1 MKRGF
6 VEETMRKLS
15 ILFLILIWAASA
27 QAGKDDNDCQPLDV
41 YVRSAKVYLV
51 QQTIPDFN
59 AAQKQLD
66 KALECYPD
74 AAEPRFILSKI
85 FYRKRFYDKFL
96 DLARA
101 LDSLDTERK
110 YIDSVWDMRRAAW
123 GELFNRGVD
132 SLKAS
137 NKLDSIRAEAQASGD
152 NALFDSLTNQGRRY
166 LESAKHLFMFS
177 LDMDSSRSEPY
188 QNLGVIDVRLQNWD
202 EALVWYR
209 RSLEA
214 KADDPDL
221 IRNLMSLNMRL
232 ERLDSAMHYAR
243 RLLESN
249 PDDLEALTNK
259 AGLYAKMGFPDSANM
274 VFEEIISKDPSNKPV
289 LFNLGMTKIQS
300 AQTYMEEKKRFVQQ
314 ANEMA
319 EAYNKLVAEGASESK
334 RKGARQKQEDALASL
349 KDATTHAE
357 ESWSQASGLFERLA
371 TLDSTDYEAYYYW
384 GLSQFWMEHY
394 DQAESP
400 LEFSVELNADYCPAW
415 QILSY
420 TYARLGK
427 ADKAVEAR
435 QKFEGCGQ

>member
-1 MKRGF
+1 
-6 VEETMRKLS
+6 MRKLC
-15 ILFLILIWAASA
+15 ILFFILILAGPVMA
-27 QAGKDDNDCQPLDV
+27 QKGNDCQPLDV

-66 KALECYPD
+66 MALECYPG
-74 AAEPRFILSKI
+74 AAEPRFILAKI
-85 FYRKRFYDKFL
+85 FYRKRSYDKFL
-96 DLARA
+96 ELARA
-101 LDSLDTERK
+101 LDSLDTARR
-110 YIDSVWDMRRAAW
+110 YIDSVWEMRRAAW

-137 NKLDSIRAEAQASGD
+137 NKLDSVSAEAQAAGD
-152 NALFDSLTNQGRRY
+152 NVLFDSLTNQGRRH
-166 LESAKHLFMFS
+166 LESAKRLFLFS

-214 KADDPDL
+214 KPGDPDL
-221 IRNLMSLNMRL
+221 VSNLMSLNMRL

-243 RLLESN
+243 ILLATN
-249 PDDLEALTNK
+249 PDNLEALTNK
-259 AGLYAKMGFPDSANM
+259 AGLYARLGFPDSANM
-274 VFEEIISKDPSNKPV
+274 VFEEIIAKDPSNKPV
-289 LFNLGMTKIQS
+289 LFNLGMTKVQS

-319 EAYNKLVAEGASESK
+319 DAYNKLAAEGASESK
-334 RKGARQKQEDALASL
+334 RKAARQKQEDALASL
-349 KDATTHAE
+349 KNATAHAE
-357 ESWSQASGLFERLA
+357 ESWGQASGLFERLA
-371 TLDSTDYEAYYYW
+371 SLDSTDYEAFYYW
-384 GLSQFWMEHY
+384 GLSQFWLEHY
-394 DQAESP
+394 DTAQAP
-400 LEFSVELNADYCPAW
+400 LETSVELNSDNCPAW

-420 TYARLGK
+420 TYARLGL

-435 QKFEGCGQ
+435 QRFEGCGQ

>member
-1 MKRGF
+1 
-6 VEETMRKLS
+6 MRKLS
-15 ILFLILIWAASA
+15 TLIFILMFAGSV
-27 QAGKDDNDCQPLDV
+27 QAGKSENDCQPIDV

-74 AAEPRFILSKI
+74 AAEPRFILAKI
-85 FYRKRFYDKFL
+85 YYRKRFYDKFL
-96 DLARA
+96 DLSRA
-101 LDSLDTERK
+101 LDTLDTERR
-110 YIDSVWDMRRAAW
+110 YIDSVWEMRRAAW

-137 NKLDSIRAEAQASGD
+137 NKLDSLRAAAQATGD
-152 NALFDSLTNQGRRY
+152 NTLFDSLTNQGRRH
-166 LESAKHLFMFS
+166 LESAKRLFMFS

-214 KADDPDL
+214 KEGDPDL

-243 RLLESN
+243 VLLSTN
-249 PDDLEALTNK
+249 PNDLEALTNK
-259 AGLYAKMGFPDSANM
+259 AGLYARQGFPDSANL
-274 VFEEIISKDPSNKPV
+274 VFEEIIAKDPSNKPV

-314 ANEMA
+314 ANQMA
-319 EAYNKLVAEGASESK
+319 EAYNQLVAQSASASK
-334 RKGARQKQEDALASL
+334 LKSARQKQEDAMASL

-357 ESWSQASGLFERLA
+357 ESWGQASGLFERLA
-371 TLDSTDYEAYYYW
+371 TLDSTDFEAYYYW
-384 GLSQFWMEHY
+384 GLSEFWLEHY
-394 DQAESP
+394 DVASRSLES
-400 LEFSVELNADYCPAW
+400 SVQLNAGYCPAW

-420 TYARLGK
+420 AYARLNR
-427 ADKAVEAR
+427 ADQAVEAR
-435 QKFEGCGQ
+435 QRFEGCGQ